1 MSLDIEAR
9 GRRLA
14 RLWILIAV
22 TYLLVGACFGVYMGA
37 TQVFTFMPVH
47 AHINLLGWASMALA
61 GLIYDRFPLAGG
73 SKLGVAHFWMHNLTL
88 PVLMV
93 LLACFFA
100 GNAGLAPVVG
110 MFSVLM
116 LLTLVV
122 FAVNLYLHLGRS
134 QAA

>member
-1 MSLDIEAR
+1 MSLDIESR

-37 TQVFTFMPVH
+37 AEVFTLAAVH

-61 GLIYDRFPLAGG
+61 GLIYDRFPQAGG

-88 PVLMV
+88 PLLMV
-93 LLACFFA
+93 LLALFLS
-100 GNAGLAPVVG
+100 GSTGLGPVVG
-110 MFSVLM
+110 AVSVLM

-122 FAVNLYLHLGRS
+122 FAVNLYLNLDKPTVP
-134 QAA
+134 